1 MSRAGLASL
10 TRDSN
15 GAAVIDFAFALP
27 VLVALMLGTI
37 QLSNTLHASGAMR
50 HAVGEGIRLAKV
62 DPTASIAD
70 IEAAVKNNFPAMD
83 TSKIT
88 KLEVS
93 RGTSNGAQTGA
104 ITMEYKVE
112 PIVPILPIPDVT
124 LTETKQV
131 YLPA

>member
-1 MSRAGLASL
+1 MSCPVFTSL
-10 TRDSN
+10 GRDTK

-27 VLVALMLGTI
+27 VLVTLMLGTI

-50 HAVGEGIRLAKV
+50 HAVGEGMRLAKV

-70 IEAAVKNNFPAMD
+70 IKAAVTNNLPAMD
-83 TSKIT
+83 ASKIT

-93 RGTSNGAQTGA
+93 RSTVNGARTGA
-104 ITMEYKVE
+104 ITMEYTVE